1 MNGPDFSVNC
11 HITLKTRA
19 VAGISSDY
27 NDKHMSDQTYLSAQ
41 APLTV
46 RLDMENR
53 RPHLG
58 LPLKLPT
65 LENNAADLYPHSSS
79 FITPSSYAG
88 NQSWP
93 MYPLQSAG
101 HYDVGSSYSNS
112 HSYMLP
118 GLPFSSGHSLSFLPQ
133 ESDSHPT
140 TSHHRQFETGAFHS
154 YERGGIHS
162 SDPPYW
168 SSDFN
173 ISSNPSDS
181 DQHHH
186 NRYQHQNFVPLNGNL
201 PAWPQFV
208 PHPHHHDAFHY
219 YSEPSASSKS
229 TYSTHETDEGAKN
242 QWYHPR
248 EGAYQGCENDSDPQC
263 QDIQR
268 SRTRNLK
275 YRTRT
280 EELPLSYHIR
290 KQEKYMMK
298 KLKELEKTDLEKSR
312 QLMEFYQYQIT
323 FVEKHH
329 KEKLESSTACSMDS
343 NGMDDIEGQFLQ
355 IINQVLE
362 RIQVIQDDSQARS
375 EGGLDS
381 CCGEARKTRL
391 LPKRSV
397 KILDGWFTDNIS
409 NPYPSRDQTIRL
421 ALDCGLT
428 VEQVRKWFAN
438 KRNRSRNN
446 RNQYFK

>member
-1 MNGPDFSVNC
+1 
-11 HITLKTRA
+11 
-19 VAGISSDY
+19 
-27 NDKHMSDQTYLSAQ
+27 
-41 APLTV
+41 
-46 RLDMENR
+46 
-53 RPHLG
+53 
-58 LPLKLPT
+58 
-65 LENNAADLYPHSSS
+65 
-79 FITPSSYAG
+79 
-88 NQSWP
+88 
-93 MYPLQSAG
+93 
-101 HYDVGSSYSNS
+101 
-112 HSYMLP
+112 
-118 GLPFSSGHSLSFLPQ
+118 
-133 ESDSHPT
+133 
-140 TSHHRQFETGAFHS
+140 
-154 YERGGIHS
+154 
-162 SDPPYW
+162 
-168 SSDFN
+168 
-173 ISSNPSDS
+173 
-181 DQHHH
+181 
-186 NRYQHQNFVPLNGNL
+186 
-201 PAWPQFV
+201 
-208 PHPHHHDAFHY
+208 
-219 YSEPSASSKS
+219 
-229 TYSTHETDEGAKN
+229 
-242 QWYHPR
+242 
-248 EGAYQGCENDSDPQC
+248 
-263 QDIQR
+263 
-268 SRTRNLK
+268 
-275 YRTRT
+275 
-280 EELPLSYHIR
+280 
-290 KQEKYMMK
+290 MMK

-446 RNQYFK
+446 RSQYFK

>member
-11 HITLKTRA
+11 HITLKARP
-19 VAGISSDY
+19 VASRTSDY
-27 NDKHMSDQTYLSAQ
+27 NEKHMSDQTYLSAQ
-41 APLTV
+41 TPV
-46 RLDMENR
+46 SVKFDMENR

-65 LENNAADLYPHSSS
+65 LENSGSDLYPHASS
-79 FITPSSYAG
+79 FIPTSSYPG

-93 MYPLQSAG
+93 VYPLQSAG

-112 HSYMLP
+112 HSYMLS
-118 GLPFSSGHSLSFLPQ
+118 GLPFSSSHSLSFLPQ
-133 ESDSHPT
+133 DSDNHST
-140 TSHHRQFETGAFHS
+140 ASHHRQFEPGAFHS
-154 YERGGIHS
+154 YDRGGIHGADAPS
-162 SDPPYW
+162 YW

-173 ISSNPSDS
+173 NATDS
-181 DQHHH
+181 DQFHHS
-186 NRYQHQNFVPLNGNL
+186 RYQHQNFMPLNGNL
-201 PAWPQFV
+201 PPWPQFV
-208 PHPHHHDAFHY
+208 SHHPDAFHY
-219 YSEPSASSKS
+219 YSEPAGSSKS
-229 TYSTHETDEGAKN
+229 SYSTHETEEGAKN
-242 QWYHPR
+242 QWFHSR
-248 EGAYQGCENDSDPQC
+248 DSAYQGCENNQDPRC
-263 QDIQR
+263 QDTQR
-268 SRTRNLK
+268 SRPRSLK

-280 EELPLSYHIR
+280 EELPLSYHVR

-298 KLKELEKTDLEKSR
+298 KLKELEKTDVEKSR

-323 FVEKHH
+323 FTEKQH
-329 KEKLESSTACSMDS
+329 KERLESGVPCSLDS
-343 NGMDDIEGQFLQ
+343 PSGVEDLEGRFLQ
-355 IINQVLE
+355 VIGQVLE
-362 RIQVIQDDSQARS
+362 RIQVIQDDCHARL

-397 KILDGWFTDNIS
+397 KILDGWFTENLS

-446 RNQYFK
+446 RTQYFK